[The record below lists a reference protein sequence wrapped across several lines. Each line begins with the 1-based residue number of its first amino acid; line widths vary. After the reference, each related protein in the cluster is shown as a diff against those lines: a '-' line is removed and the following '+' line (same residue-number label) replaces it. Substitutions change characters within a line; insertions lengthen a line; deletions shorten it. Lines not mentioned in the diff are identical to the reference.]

1 MLSLLCFALVGA
13 LIGIMA
19 PASTNDSM
27 RRGISVLVGMCI
39 LCALCEPAA
48 AAVNRWNE
56 LPETLGALLL
66 PDRAEAEKI
75 YEASEERVIR
85 AGVRNIESGVNALVA
100 ARFSLN
106 AGEIATEAKTERLAD
121 GTVEVVSLWIGI
133 ETAACSPESIES
145 YIEELFRCPC
155 TVVQLGGEDGK
166 NNFE

>member
-19 PASTNDSM
+19 PASANDSM
-27 RRGISVLVGMCI
+27 RRGISMLVGMCI

-48 AAVNRWNE
+48 AAVKRWNE

-106 AGEIATEAKTERLAD
+106 AGEIATEAKTERMAD
-121 GTVEVVSLWIGI
+121 GTVEVVSLRIGI

-155 TVVQLGGEDGK
+155 TVVQLGGENGK